1 MLGSIDVN
9 YVALSDP
16 MFVHNNSKYRSEVRP
31 DATKPPRL
39 LRVDQDPKSIIQFLF
54 KSAIPLISSTID
66 LKPRIIAVFPN
77 EGWIGGGRDICVI
90 GESFN
95 SDMQLIFG
103 SQQVPCKV
111 NIQSYVTSIM

>member
-39 LRVDQDPKSIIQFLF
+39 LRVDQDPKS
-54 KSAIPLISSTID
+54 KT
-66 LKPRIIAVFPN
+66 
-77 EGWIGGGRDICVI
+77 
-90 GESFN
+90 
-95 SDMQLIFG
+95 
-103 SQQVPCKV
+103 
-111 NIQSYVTSIM
+111 